1 MKAYE
6 RLERAIREPRHRG
19 KPAIMP
25 YITSGF
31 PSMEGTIELLEATG
45 RVADAIEVGVPFSDP
60 MADGPTI
67 QRSSRLA
74 LEAGV
79 TLPWILESVKAAD
92 VQAPMALMSY
102 LNPLLQ
108 YGMERLM
115 RDVADAGISAFII
128 PDMPFEEGSRWR
140 SAAEDAGLGIIQLVT
155 PVTSAERLRMLCEAS
170 RGFVYAVTITGITGA
185 KELPMGLVDYLTTVA
200 SCSRGPVCAGFGIRT
215 AADIDRLVGHCDGAV
230 IGSAFID
237 AVDEGIAPDEFVA
250 GLLGK

>member
-1 MKAYE
+1 MKPYE
-6 RLERAIREPRHRG
+6 RLEQAIRDPRRSG

-31 PSMEGTIELLEATG
+31 PSMEGYIELLEATG
-45 RVADAIEVGVPFSDP
+45 RAADAIEVGVPFSDP

-108 YGMERLM
+108 YGLERLM
-115 RDVADAGISAFII
+115 RDAVEAGISGFII
-128 PDMPFEEGSRWR
+128 PDLPFEEGGSWR
-140 SAAEDAGLGIIQLVT
+140 EAAEEAGLGVIQLVT
-155 PVTSAERLRMLCEAS
+155 PVTSERRLRMLCEAS

-185 KELPMGLVDYLTTVA
+185 KELPEGLMDYLNTVA
-200 SCSRGPVCAGFGIRT
+200 GCSRAPVCAGFGIRS

-230 IGSAFID
+230 IGSAYIE
-237 AVDEGIAPDEFVA
+237 AVEQGVSAADFV
-250 GLLGK
+250 GRLLGS

>member
-1 MKAYE
+1 MKPYE
-6 RLERAIREPRHRG
+6 RLEQAIRNPRNPG

-31 PSMEGTIELLEATG
+31 PSMEGFVELLEATG

-74 LEAGV
+74 LEAGAS
-79 TLPWILESVKAAD
+79 LPWILESVKAAD
-92 VQAPMALMSY
+92 VEAPMALMSY

-115 RDVADAGISAFII
+115 ADAYEAGVSGFII
-128 PDMPFEEGSRWR
+128 PDLPFEEGARWR
-140 SAAEDAGLGIIQLVT
+140 QAAEEAGLGIIQLVT
-155 PVTSAERLRMLCEAS
+155 PVTSEERLRMLCEAS

-185 KELPMGLVDYLTTVA
+185 KGLPAGLMDYLSTVGKSSSA
-200 SCSRGPVCAGFGIRT
+200 PVCAGFGIRT
-215 AADIDRLVGHCDGAV
+215 AADIERLVGHCDGAV
-230 IGSAFID
+230 IGSAYID
-237 AVDEGIAPDEFVA
+237 AVEQGVSPSDFVKA
-250 GLLGK
+250 LLGA

>member
-1 MKAYE
+1 MKGYE
-6 RLERAIREPRHRG
+6 RLEQAIRNPRNPG

-31 PSMEGTIELLEATG
+31 PSMEGYIELLEATG

-79 TLPWILESVKAAD
+79 TLPWILESLKAAD

-115 RDVADAGISAFII
+115 REAADAGVSGFII
-128 PDMPFEEGSRWR
+128 PDLPFEEGARWR
-140 SAAEDAGLGIIQLVT
+140 DAAEDAGLGVIQLVT
-155 PVTSAERLRMLCEAS
+155 PVTSAARLRMLCEAS

-185 KELPMGLVDYLTTVA
+185 KELPAGLADYLTSVA
-200 SCSRGPVCAGFGIRT
+200 SCSQAPVCAGFGIRS

-230 IGSAFID
+230 IGSAYIE
-237 AVDEGIAPDEFVA
+237 AVEQGIAPAEFVA
-250 GLLGK
+250 GLMR